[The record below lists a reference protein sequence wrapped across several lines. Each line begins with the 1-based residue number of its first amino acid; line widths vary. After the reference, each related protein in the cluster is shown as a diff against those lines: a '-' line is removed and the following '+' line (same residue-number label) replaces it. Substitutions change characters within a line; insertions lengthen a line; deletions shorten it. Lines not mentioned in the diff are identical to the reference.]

1 MILKILIQNAI
12 KYTWKGYVKLRSKV
26 FKLGGSLKV
35 IIEIEDSGVGIKQ
48 DIQQKIFNLFD
59 NFKIKNVVN
68 SGGSGIGLT
77 LSKKLCDLMNYELT
91 FKSQENVGSVF
102 RIEINHK

>member
-1 MILKILIQNAI
+1 MKE
-12 KYTWKGYVKLRSKV
+12 KV
-26 FKLGGSLKV
+26 
-35 IIEIEDSGVGIKQ
+35 
-48 DIQQKIFNLFD
+48 N
-59 NFKIKNVVN
+59 N
-68 SGGSGIGLT
+68 GGSGIGLT